1 MAAASKT
8 DLEGDLDRLYQLPL
22 SEFTSARDELVKR
35 LRAQGESE
43 RAQEIKK
50 LRKPPAAVWVVNQ
63 LARERPLDVQ
73 RLLKAGE
80 SLTKSQAKAAAGKSP
95 QTFTEARRAE
105 QRALE
110 QLAKGAIEIAERA
123 GIGSSAIGKAA
134 ETLRAASLTAEGREL
149 LKRGRLTEELEP
161 PGFEALTGLEGLG
174 RQVAPAKPE
183 SAAERRPGRE
193 TTGTKASAGTRPS
206 AARRRARTRYCGA
219 GRSAGSR
226 ASRSGGGDSAESSR
240 PCSREG
246 AGDDRSTRSCGS
258 RPRPAR
264 VVGAR
269 WGSKTRC
276 RTPAGN
282 GAAGTRADRR
292 S

>member
-1 MAAASKT
+1 MAAASKA

-43 RAQEIKK
+43 RAEEIKK

-73 RLLKAGE
+73 RLLKAGR

-161 PGFEALTGLEGLG
+161 PGFEALMGQEGLG
-174 RQVAPAKPE
+174 ASERQGKEV
-183 SAAERRPGRE
+183 AAERRPSRE
-193 TTGTKASAGTRPS
+193 TTT
-206 AARRRARTRYCGA
+206 ARQAR
-219 GRSAGSR
+219 
-226 ASRSGGGDSAESSR
+226 E
-240 PCSREG
+240 
-246 AGDDRSTRSCGS
+246 
-258 RPRPAR
+258 R
-264 VVGAR
+264 VVGCAPKSANSLLQR
-269 WGSKTRC
+269 GPQSGK
-276 RTPAGN
+276 PSEPK
-282 GAAGTRADRR
+282 RR
-292 S
+292 RGQRGVEPTMLKRRRGR